1 MVQVASCLHTVHQC
15 FAPLSGDQSM
25 QELCCS
31 CQSMQNLSGVQE
43 LGAACSP
50 VLRAL
55 TAACQND
62 YNCRGVARQGAA
74 SLVAGFMFSSSSD
87 VAFEALCLL
96 YTLTTETEARLVVG
110 QALVRA
116 LESED
121 AAPISQLFA
130 LMAAGNA
137 GALVFSGAI
146 CNVSTALL

>member
-1 MVQVASCLHTVHQC
+1 
-15 FAPLSGDQSM
+15 
-25 QELCCS
+25 
-31 CQSMQNLSGVQE
+31 MQNLSVIQE
-43 LGAACSP
+43 LGVACSP

-62 YNCRGVARQGAA
+62 YNCRDVARQGT
-74 SLVAGFMFSSSSD
+74 SRWFAGLLFHSSSE

-110 QALVRA
+110 QTLIKAP
-116 LESED
+116 ESED

-137 GALVFSGAI
+137 GAPGLFL
-146 CNVSTALL
+146 CNLRLIDCFVMTPSCRSQPRTRHDLSQQACRISS